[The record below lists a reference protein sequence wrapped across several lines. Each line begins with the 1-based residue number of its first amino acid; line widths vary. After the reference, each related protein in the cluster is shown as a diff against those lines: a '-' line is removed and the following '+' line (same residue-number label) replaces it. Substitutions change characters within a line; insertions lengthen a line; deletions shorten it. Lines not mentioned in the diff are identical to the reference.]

1 MKGNVIAKTDFLTK
15 KQEQGVLALI
25 TSSTTKDAAQVCGVS
40 EVTLWRW
47 LQVEEF
53 QQAYMTARR
62 EAVRLAI
69 ARLQQTSGEA
79 VEVLRDVMKD
89 TTVTPAARVTA
100 AKTILEMSIKAVEIE
115 DMAIRLAELERQ
127 FERQLG
133 AKR

>member
-1 MKGNVIAKTDFLTK
+1 MKGNVIHKTDFLTK
-15 KQEQGVLALI
+15 KQEQGILALI
-25 TSSTTKDAAQVCGVS
+25 SSASTKDAALACGVS

-79 VEVLRDVMKD
+79 VDVLRDVMKD
-89 TTVTPAARVTA
+89 TTVTPAARVSA
-100 AKTILEMSIKAVEIE
+100 AKSILEMAFKAVEIE
-115 DMAIRLAELERQ
+115 DLATRLAQLEQ
-127 FERQLG
+127 AFEQQ
-133 AKR
+133 AKK